1 MKQFKVID
9 FWLNIILIILS
20 VVFIYLGNDKFY
32 RDDFEYCLLIVAL
45 VFGFTQS
52 FSMIIHI
59 LFWKKWRFRSVRR
72 SYMLLAIF
80 VLFYSNFKIVNDWYS
95 MHIYLLSTMV
105 ILYTCLCGFEVFA
118 KVKRPLHQLK

>member
-45 VFGFTQS
+45 LFAFTQS

-105 ILYTCLCGFEVFA
+105 KLYTCLCGFEVFT
-118 KVKRPLHQLK
+118 KVKRPLDQLK